1 MKFKELQPYR
11 VWYQY
16 LQTCL
21 NNKVLSK
28 KVDKEYYKNWN
39 LNLIKTTKFDKW
51 FKTHQH
57 LFVSKD
63 KAKIVNKKTNDEAI
77 LLEIPKLYPISKIQK
92 ELPQILKGK
101 IIETRLTHNL
111 RNINTPA
118 LDSFHY
124 AYKFRKKYPN
134 KKLEDI
140 WELCD
145 DLIKKRQ
152 NKFVGKIS
160 IKKLVEQGKLRQ
172 RKQQGWGREP
182 QTGKSG
188 KLIKPKNKAIM
199 ISRNILKTQKI
210 LQNVCIGQFPG
221 QYSDH

>member
-1 MKFKELQPYR
+1 MKFGELQPYR

-21 NNKVLSK
+21 NDKVLSK

-39 LNLIKTTKFDKW
+39 LNLVKTTKFDKW

-63 KAKIVNKKTNDEAI
+63 KVKIVNKKTNDESI
-77 LLEIPKLYPISKIQK
+77 LLEIPQFYPISKIQK

-101 IIETRLTHNL
+101 IVETKLTHNL

-124 AYKFRKKYPN
+124 AWKFKKKYPK

-140 WELCD
+140 WKLCD
-145 DLIKKRQ
+145 DLINKRQ
-152 NKFVGKIS
+152 SKVKT
-160 IKKLVEQGKLRQ
+160 LVAKGKLRQ
-172 RKQQGWGREP
+172 RQQQGYGREA
-182 QTGKSG
+182 QTGKSM
-188 KLIKPKNKAIM
+188 KLVKSKNKAIM
-199 ISRNILKTQKI
+199 ISRNILKAQKI

-221 QYSDH
+221 HYSDH

>member
-21 NNKVLSK
+21 NDKVLSK

-39 LNLIKTTKFDKW
+39 LNLVKTTKFDKW

-63 KAKIVNKKTNDEAI
+63 KVKIVNKKTNDESI
-77 LLEIPKLYPISKIQK
+77 LLEIPQFYPISKIQK

-101 IIETRLTHNL
+101 IVETQLTHNL

-124 AYKFRKKYPN
+124 AWQFKKKYPK
-134 KKLEDI
+134 KKLVDI
-140 WELCD
+140 WKLCD
-145 DLIKKRQ
+145 DKITKRQ

-160 IKKLVEQGKLRQ
+160 IQKLVKQGKLRQ
-172 RKQQGWGREP
+172 RKQQGNP
-182 QTGKSG
+182 YSAQTGKSM
-188 KLIKPKNKAIM
+188 KLIKPQNKSIM
-199 ISRNILKTQKI
+199 ISRNILKAQKI

-221 QYSDH
+221 HYSDH

>member
-21 NNKVLSK
+21 NDKVLSK

-39 LNLIKTTKFDKW
+39 LNLVKTTKFDKW

-63 KAKIVNKKTNDEAI
+63 KAKIVNKKTNDESI
-77 LLEIPKLYPISKIQK
+77 LLEIPQFYPISKIQK

-101 IIETRLTHNL
+101 IVETKLTHNL

-124 AYKFRKKYPN
+124 AWKFKKKYPK

-140 WELCD
+140 WKLCD
-145 DLIKKRQ
+145 DLINKRQ
-152 NKFVGKIS
+152 SKVKT
-160 IKKLVEQGKLRQ
+160 LVAKGKLRQ
-172 RKQQGWGREP
+172 RQQQGYGREA
-182 QTGKSG
+182 QTGKSM
-188 KLIKPKNKAIM
+188 KLVKSKNKAIM
-199 ISRNILKTQKI
+199 ISRNILKAQKI

-221 QYSDH
+221 HYSDH

>member
-21 NNKVLSK
+21 NDKVLSK

-39 LNLIKTTKFDKW
+39 LNLVKTTKFDKW
-51 FKTHQH
+51 FKSHQH
-57 LFVSKD
+57 LFVAKG
-63 KAKIVNKKTNDEAI
+63 KAKIVNKKTNDESI
-77 LLEIPKLYPISKIQK
+77 LLEIPQFYPISKIQK

-101 IIETRLTHNL
+101 IVETQLTHNL

-124 AYKFRKKYPN
+124 AWKFKKKYPK

-140 WELCD
+140 WKLCD
-145 DLIKKRQ
+145 DLINKRQ
-152 NKFVGKIS
+152 SKVKT
-160 IKKLVEQGKLRQ
+160 LVAKGKLRQ
-172 RKQQGWGREP
+172 RQQQGYGREA
-182 QTGKSG
+182 QTGKSM
-188 KLIKPKNKAIM
+188 KLVKSKNKAIM
-199 ISRNILKTQKI
+199 ISRNILKAQKI

-221 QYSDH
+221 HYSDH

>member
-21 NNKVLSK
+21 NDKVLSK

-39 LNLIKTTKFDKW
+39 LNLVKTTKFDKW

-63 KAKIVNKKTNDEAI
+63 KAKVVDKKTNNESI
-77 LLEIPKLYPISKIQK
+77 LLEIPQFYPISKIQK

-101 IIETRLTHNL
+101 IIGTRLTHNL

-124 AYKFRKKYPN
+124 AWKFKKKYPK
-134 KKLEDI
+134 KKLVDI
-140 WELCD
+140 WKLCD
-145 DLIKKRQ
+145 DKITKRQ
-152 NKFVGKIS
+152 NTIVGKIS

-172 RKQQGWGREP
+172 RKQQGNP
-182 QTGKSG
+182 YSAQTGKSG
-188 KLIKPKNKAIM
+188 KGIKPQNKSIM
-199 ISRNILKTQKI
+199 ISRNILKAQKI

>member
-21 NNKVLSK
+21 NDKVLSK

-39 LNLIKTTKFDKW
+39 LNLVKTTKFDKW

-63 KAKIVNKKTNDEAI
+63 KAKIVNKKTNDESI
-77 LLEIPKLYPISKIQK
+77 LLEIPQFYPISKIQK

-101 IIETRLTHNL
+101 IVETQLTHNL

-124 AYKFRKKYPN
+124 AWKFKKKYPK

-140 WELCD
+140 WKLCD
-145 DLIKKRQ
+145 DLITKRQ
-152 NKFVGKIS
+152 SKVKT
-160 IKKLVEQGKLRQ
+160 LVAKGKLRQ
-172 RKQQGWGREP
+172 RQQQGYGREA
-182 QTGKSG
+182 QTGKSM
-188 KLIKPKNKAIM
+188 KLVKSKNKAIM
-199 ISRNILKTQKI
+199 ISRNILKAQKI

-221 QYSDH
+221 HYSDH